1 MSKCS
6 ADETPVCC
14 CMDVGT
20 IMDNSDC
27 TASYSRVFANRAEAE
42 QTLAALTEKA
52 RSVESE
58 PCKITPTF
66 TEESDGVRLDIDF
79 TFACEAEML
88 IFRWVCVNSS
98 RYVRPCQLL
107 AGAFSFLFFFSL
119 CVIAPTFPFLH
130 LAKCKKM
137 VKTMIRSDHFIYF
150 FTGECYGSGFTAGYP
165 PGRSYRHC

>member
-58 PCKITPTF
+58 PCKISPTF

-88 IFRWVCVNSS
+88 IF
-98 RYVRPCQLL
+98 QL
-107 AGAFSFLFFFSL
+107 
-119 CVIAPTFPFLH
+119 
-130 LAKCKKM
+130 
-137 VKTMIRSDHFIYF
+137 
-150 FTGECYGSGFTAGYP
+150 
-165 PGRSYRHC
+165 